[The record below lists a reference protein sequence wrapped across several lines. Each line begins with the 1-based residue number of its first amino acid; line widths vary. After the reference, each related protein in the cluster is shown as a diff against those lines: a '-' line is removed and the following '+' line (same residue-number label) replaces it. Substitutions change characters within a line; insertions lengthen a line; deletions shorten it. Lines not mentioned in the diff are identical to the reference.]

1 MQENIFWISNA
12 ICKGGEIMTNK
23 RVNLKKV
30 NKVNNSTVKTL
41 DCHCGCSG
49 KPVSAYSKGYVGM
62 FL

>member
-1 MQENIFWISNA
+1 MI
-12 ICKGGEIMTNK
+12 TK
-23 RVNLKKV
+23 RVNLKKI
-30 NKVNNSTVKTL
+30 NKANNSMVKTL